1 MLGNRKKLIYLESI
15 KIAKTHTHITTISRR
30 NLHDMTSS
38 EEFRVFGKAM
48 IDYVADYLEV
58 RDNVQI
64 TSFLPDVE

>member
-1 MLGNRKKLIYLESI
+1 MLGNRKKLIYLETI
-15 KIAKTHTHITTISRR
+15 KIAKTHTHHNHLET

-64 TSFLPDVE
+64 TSFSPDVE